1 MRPIPTAALSAMLT
15 LAAMQNPSWAQ
26 PSFEQQVVAHEREGL
41 DALKTGDTAHV
52 GTLTADEALFVDAQG
67 PATKAEVLQ
76 HVTGT
81 FVLTDYTMSAI
92 HFLSLGPQ
100 TGLIEY
106 DVAET
111 GTSHGKPF
119 SAKAYVS
126 SIWTERNGRWQCLFS
141 QETLHR

>member
-1 MRPIPTAALSAMLT
+1 MRPIRTAALSALLV
-15 LAAMQNPSWAQ
+15 LAAVQGPSWAQ

-41 DALKTGDTAHV
+41 DALKTGDTAHF
-52 GTLTADEALFVDAQG
+52 GALSADEALLVDAQG
-67 PATKAEVLQ
+67 PATKAELLQ

-81 FVLTDYTMSAI
+81 FILTDYTMSAI

-106 DVAET
+106 DAAET

-119 SAKAYVS
+119 SAKVYVS
-126 SIWTERNGRWQCLFS
+126 SIWTERDGRWQCLFS
-141 QETLHR
+141 QETLHK